1 MEKNKK
7 LIINVLLVAIL
18 VVIAI
23 GRSYSYLN
31 VTDTNNSKI
40 STIDLKNGKID
51 IAFSGSNIIEIKNPK
66 AQNNPIVSKTFTLT
80 GTNNNEMPNPYYVT
94 LVINENTFEDGA
106 LKYNIVSNN
115 YSNNGTVIE
124 TIKPAKELNGKNNIT
139 FGPGTF
145 NKGTNAVHT
154 YTLNIYY
161 LKDTNKSGTFKGTI
175 GISAE

>member
-1 MEKNKK
+1 MLSKNIKK
-7 LIINVLLVAIL
+7 E
-18 VVIAI
+18 
-23 GRSYSYLN
+23 YSLN
-31 VTDTNNSKI
+31 CH
-40 STIDLKNGKID
+40 
-51 IAFSGSNIIEIKNPK
+51 F
-66 AQNNPIVSKTFTLT
+66 
-80 GTNNNEMPNPYYVT
+80 
-94 LVINENTFEDGA
+94 NENTFKDGA

-145 NKGTNAVHT
+145 SKGSNAVHT

>member
-51 IAFSGSNIIEIKNPK
+51 IAFSGSNIIEIKNPE
-66 AQNNPIVSKTFTLT
+66 AQNNPIVR
-80 GTNNNEMPNPYYVT
+80 
-94 LVINENTFEDGA
+94 
-106 LKYNIVSNN
+106 
-115 YSNNGTVIE
+115 
-124 TIKPAKELNGKNNIT
+124 
-139 FGPGTF
+139 F
-145 NKGTNAVHT
+145 NRRR
-154 YTLNIYY
+154 
-161 LKDTNKSGTFKGTI
+161 NKF
-175 GISAE
+175 